1 MQRAW
6 SKGWNHIEQQY
17 CSFESRTQLLSAGT
31 TPVVHVHWNV
41 VSSHSVRVVREH
53 GMHEA
58 ASAQSSAV
66 SSPPPIEPGHDDV
79 AAHVFVVGH
88 QKQPGTIGAEQVV
101 HVVKAP
107 QFATGAHVPW
117 S

>member
-1 MQRAW
+1 M
-6 SKGWNHIEQQY
+6 
-17 CSFESRTQLLSAGT
+17 
-31 TPVVHVHWNV
+31 PVVHVHWNV

-79 AAHVFVVGH
+79 SAHVFVVGH
-88 QKQPGTIGAEQVV
+88 QKQPGNIGAAHVVQVV
-101 HVVKAP
+101 NAP
-107 QFATGAHVPW
+107 QFATGAQVASSWHTPDGQAVGETNSKQP
-117 S
+117 STV